1 MEFFHK
7 NQKMILGIVL
17 IVAVFYFYTIFF
29 KTDGLAVVTPQD
41 LTAQQ
46 VGASVLELSS
56 KLKKVDLDQSLFT
69 QPLYK
74 KLVDFSAPI
83 PDQQPGRSNPFNVIG
98 LD

>member
-7 NQKMILGIVL
+7 NQKMILVVVL
-17 IVAVFYFYTIFF
+17 IGAAFYFYTTLF
-29 KTDGLAVVTPQD
+29 KTDGVAVVTPQD

-56 KLKKVDLDQSLFT
+56 KLKKVDLDQGLFT
-69 QPLYK
+69 QSLYK
-74 KLVDFSAPI
+74 KLVDFSTPI